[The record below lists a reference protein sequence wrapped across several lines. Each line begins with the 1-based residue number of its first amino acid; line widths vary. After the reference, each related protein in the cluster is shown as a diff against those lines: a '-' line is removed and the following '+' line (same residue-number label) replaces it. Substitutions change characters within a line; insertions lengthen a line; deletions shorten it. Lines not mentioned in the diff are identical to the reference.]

1 MTLEKI
7 EEIRRKRIKTYHVLD
22 FTLDLARNNEA
33 LHITGS
39 YIYVLSLDGACSI
52 RLNETSSDSIDLLK
66 FRVINSP
73 FYRFFLTHPAQAGKV
88 LKLAIGVESEFFSL
102 QDFQS
107 PDLALLT
114 GYGQELRNSLAY
126 NYGTQVSKSNVA
138 SNTTVIIH
146 TVTAGKTLLLENFN
160 VGHTMTV
167 VGSTTGSLFV
177 RDAGDTL
184 QYNLSQMLMTAI
196 SNVLIGSPCLISIPE
211 GYDICLSSNA
221 TQLTVNGYI
230 KGREI

>member
-22 FTLDLARNNEA
+22 FSLDSARDNEA

-39 YIYVLSLDGACSI
+39 YIYVLNLDGACSI
-52 RLNETSSDSIDLLK
+52 RLNEASSDSIDLLK

-73 FYRFFLTHPAQAGKV
+73 FYRFFLTHPAQPGKT
-88 LKLAIGVESEFFSL
+88 LKLALGVESEFFSL

-126 NYGTQVSKSNVA
+126 NYGTQISKSNVA
-138 SNTTVIIH
+138 NNTTVIIH
-146 TVTAGKTLLLENFN
+146 TITAGKILLLESWAVNYMTSQAASN
-160 VGHTMTV
+160 VG
-167 VGSTTGSLFV
+167 SLLV
-177 RDAGDTL
+177 RDVSDVT
-184 QYNLSQMLMTAI
+184 QYIISTISIYPQYGSGFDSSQ
-196 SNVLIGSPCLISIPE
+196 CLISIPA
-211 GYDICLSSNA
+211 GYDICLVA
-221 TQLTVNGYI
+221 GQYMTVNGWI

>member
-7 EEIRRKRIKTYHVLD
+7 EEIRRKRIKTYHILD
-22 FTLDLARNNEA
+22 FTLDPARDNEA

-39 YIYVLSLDGACSI
+39 YIYVLNLDGACSI

-73 FYRFFLTHPAQAGKV
+73 FYRFFLTHPAQAGKI

-107 PDLALLT
+107 PDLAILT
-114 GYGQELRNSLAY
+114 GYGQELRNNFLY
-126 NYGTQVSKSNVA
+126 NYGTQIAKSNSASGAIVIVHTVA
-138 SNTTVIIH
+138 S
-146 TVTAGKTLLLENFN
+146 GKTFLLEWYGYAANF
-160 VGHTMTV
+160 VAATET
-167 VGSTTGSLFV
+167 SILV
-177 RDAGDTL
+177 RNAADVT
-184 QYNLSQMLMTAI
+184 QYYLMRATPI
-196 SNVLIGSPCLISIPE
+196 LDNFGLKETPCLISIPADF
-211 GYDICLSSNA
+211 DIV
-221 TQLTVNGYI
+221 LTAVGTSGIFANI